1 LTDEKQSLLTPVM
14 RWFLFAMVL
23 ANVASNMYVMLLPV
37 FLKELGASVAQV
49 GLVFT
54 LSSLVPL
61 ALQIFGGW
69 ISDSIGR
76 LRAIAIGS
84 VGGVIGQFMMVASPT
99 WQWMLVAISIASIA
113 RAFVGPSF
121 GAFIAEQSTEVTR
134 GRVYGLSGTIFQVV
148 SVIGPPLGGFIAFRY
163 GFRYMLLVSAI
174 LYCIAA
180 LIRIWMARTARF
192 KAEKKSKKLSIRT
205 FRTQLGTMIGLIL
218 SGGLVTWIFIT
229 DGVGDIAWRLS
240 DQLFPLYL
248 NDQIGLTVAQIGLLE
263 AVFGI
268 AMMTATL
275 PAGWLSDKIGERIT
289 IMIGFFLVFLGFVF
303 YLQSQDII
311 GVGIAWAVFGLGV
324 GGLVPPYDSIVSKA
338 VPEHMRGT
346 AFGLFRTSLGV
357 ISLPSPWI
365 GAQLWERFNPKVP
378 FQITSIS
385 TLITIVIV
393 WFKFKLPENGKAV
406 PEVEPAD

>member
-84 VGGVIGQFMMVASPT
+84 IGGVIGQFMMVASPT

-121 GAFIAEQSTEVTR
+121 GAFIAEQSTEITR

-248 NDQIGLTVAQIGLLE
+248 NDQIGLTVAQIGMLE

-311 GVGIAWAVFGLGV
+311 GVGISWAVFGLGV

>member
-1 LTDEKQSLLTPVM
+1 MTDEKQSLLTPVM

-84 VGGVIGQFMMVASPT
+84 IGGVIGQFMMVASPT

-121 GAFIAEQSTEVTR
+121 GAFIAEQSTEITR

-163 GFRYMLLVSAI
+163 GFRIMLLVSAI

-248 NDQIGLTVAQIGLLE
+248 NDQIGLTVAQIGMLE

-311 GVGIAWAVFGLGV
+311 GVGISWAVFGLGV

>member
-1 LTDEKQSLLTPVM
+1 MTDEKQSLLTPVM

-84 VGGVIGQFMMVASPT
+84 IGGVIGQFMMVASPT

-121 GAFIAEQSTEVTR
+121 GAFIAEQSTELTR
-134 GRVYGLSGTIFQVV
+134 GRVYGLSETIFQVV

-163 GFRYMLLVSAI
+163 GFRIMLLVSAI

-192 KAEKKSKKLSIRT
+192 KTEKKSKKLSIRT
-205 FRTQLGTMIGLIL
+205 FRTQLGTMVGLIL

-248 NDQIGLTVAQIGLLE
+248 NDQIGLTVAQIGMLE

-289 IMIGFFLVFLGFVF
+289 IMVGFFLVFLGFVI

-311 GVGIAWAVFGLGV
+311 SIGIAWAVFGLGV

-393 WFKFKLPENGKAV
+393 WFKFKLPENGEAV
-406 PEVEPAD
+406 PEAEPAD